1 MIIQYLRNSLFL
13 GKCCQTVEVF
23 SENYDYEA
31 YKYQTE
37 IYGQYSLTNSKN
49 ESVSFYQSAFDEGK
63 YGIWLCGSRWFI
75 GKVKQ
80 ITCLLSNV

>member
-1 MIIQYLRNSLFL
+1 MIFLIIQYLRNSLFL

-23 SENYDYEA
+23 SENYEYEA
-31 YKYQTE
+31 YKNQKE
-37 IYGQYSLTNSKN
+37 IYGQYSLTNFKN
-49 ESVSFYQSAFDEGK
+49 ESVSFYQSDFDEGK

-80 ITCLLSNV
+80 ITC